1 MKTYLDCIPCFYRQ
15 ALDAARI
22 AGTDEIIQK
31 KIIDEL
37 SQLIPNFSLE
47 IAPPEMGR
55 EIYSLVGK
63 ISGVKDPFKEIKE
76 NSNKFA
82 LKLFPKLKQEINNS
96 EDGLLTALKLSIIG
110 NIIDYGAK
118 NSLDVPKE
126 ISYLFQGNFII
137 NNENNST
144 TFKYNQFKESLNKTN
159 TIIYLA
165 DNAGEVV
172 FDRLL
177 IEELVKEL
185 GKEVIYV
192 VKGKPIINDAL
203 IEDALFCGINRTAKV
218 ISSGSDAPGT
228 LLKYCSPEF
237 IRLYQK
243 AELII
248 SKGQGNY
255 EYSVWMY
262 GERRPILIDLVI
274 WPDMDFARMKYED
287 IHRDESTITAETRV
301 VRPDGTEMTLSLVA
315 SPLFGPE
322 GETAGAIESIRDITR
337 MKETEEELAQ
347 LNENLEQM
355 VSDRTQELEEEVAA
369 RKKAEQV
376 IRASLDEKV
385 VLLREIHHR
394 VKNNLQIIIS
404 LMNLQIRKASD
415 PNVKVLLQETQDRV
429 RAMSLVHEKLYGSE
443 DLARIDLSAYLNSLI
458 RQLFATHGEAAQKV
472 TLHMEFDRIMTEI
485 NVAIPLGLIMNELIS
500 NAMKHAFPGDVKGN
514 VTIRGRTAGGE
525 IRISYEDDGVGFPP
539 GFSLHEVHTLG
550 LHLVTSLV
558 RQLDSTIEKTD
569 TTKGVSFSIVIPCGE
584 KGVNP

>member
-22 AGTDEIIQK
+22 AGTDEIKQK
-31 KIIDEL
+31 QIVDKI
-37 SQLIPNFSLE
+37 SQLIPDFPLE
-47 IAPPEMGR
+47 ASPPEMGR
-55 EIYSLVGK
+55 EIHNLVGK

-82 LKLFPKLKQEINNS
+82 LKLYPKLKQEINNS

-126 ISYLFQGNFII
+126 IDYLFQGNFKTD
-137 NNENNST
+137 NKNNSII
-144 TFKYNQFKESLNKTN
+144 FKYKQFKEALNEVDTL
-159 TIIYLA
+159 IYLA

-255 EYSVWMY
+255 EALS
-262 GERRPILIDLVI
+262 EEDRPI
-274 WPDMDFARMKYED
+274 FF
-287 IHRDESTITAETRV
+287 
-301 VRPDGTEMTLSLVA
+301 
-315 SPLFGPE
+315 LF
-322 GETAGAIESIRDITR
+322 
-337 MKETEEELAQ
+337 
-347 LNENLEQM
+347 
-355 VSDRTQELEEEVAA
+355 
-369 RKKAEQV
+369 
-376 IRASLDEKV
+376 
-385 VLLREIHHR
+385 R
-394 VKNNLQIIIS
+394 VKCPVI
-404 LMNLQIRKASD
+404 AED
-415 PNVKVLLQETQDRV
+415 VGCNVGD
-429 RAMSLVHEKLYGSE
+429 MILVS
-443 DLARIDLSAYLNSLI
+443 R
-458 RQLFATHGEAAQKV
+458 
-472 TLHMEFDRIMTEI
+472 
-485 NVAIPLGLIMNELIS
+485 
-500 NAMKHAFPGDVKGN
+500 
-514 VTIRGRTAGGE
+514 
-525 IRISYEDDGVGFPP
+525 
-539 GFSLHEVHTLG
+539 
-550 LHLVTSLV
+550 
-558 RQLDSTIEKTD
+558 
-569 TTKGVSFSIVIPCGE
+569 
-584 KGVNP
+584 